1 MDSKG
6 WGGVGWGVCIYNP
19 VREKEHCGLR
29 VAVLM
34 LGFMPKAT
42 VAKRTSQRAC
52 RLGLHTVAPP
62 PSQPLEHRASLPE
75 ATGLGLRNQTC
86 TLSPGLGLG
95 LAWAGQDC
103 TTATRRLA
111 AARTARSRGA
121 WATWRMCHND
131 DNSALRGPSM
141 LWHGSET
148 RLGVRTNSDRA
159 RQ

>member
-1 MDSKG
+1 MG
-6 WGGVGWGVCIYNP
+6 WGEYIYNP
-19 VREKEHCGLR
+19 VREKERCGLR

-62 PSQPLEHRASLPE
+62 PSQPLERRASLPE

-95 LAWAGQDC
+95 LVRAGQDC

-121 WATWRMCHND
+121 QATGPVCQNH
-131 DNSALRGPSM
+131 DNLALRGPSM
-141 LWHGSET
+141 L
-148 RLGVRTNSDRA
+148 
-159 RQ
+159 

>member
-19 VREKEHCGLR
+19 VRENEHCGLR

-62 PSQPLEHRASLPE
+62 PSQPLERTRASLPE
-75 ATGLGLRNQTC
+75 AIGLGLRDATCALSSELQT
-86 TLSPGLGLG
+86 GD
-95 LAWAGQDC
+95 AW
-103 TTATRRLA
+103 
-111 AARTARSRGA
+111 SF
-121 WATWRMCHND
+121 
-131 DNSALRGPSM
+131 
-141 LWHGSET
+141 
-148 RLGVRTNSDRA
+148 
-159 RQ
+159 

>member
-1 MDSKG
+1 M
-6 WGGVGWGVCIYNP
+6 GWGVCIYNP

-52 RLGLHTVAPP
+52 RLGLHTVAPS
-62 PSQPLEHRASLPE
+62 PSQPWERRASLPE
-75 ATGLGLRNQTC
+75 AMGLGLRNATC
-86 TLSPGLGLG
+86 ALSCELQSG
-95 LAWAGQDC
+95 LAWAAQDC

-111 AARTARSRGA
+111 AVRTTRSREA
-121 WATWRMCHND
+121 QTTWPMCQNE

-141 LWHGSET
+141 L
-148 RLGVRTNSDRA
+148 
-159 RQ
+159 